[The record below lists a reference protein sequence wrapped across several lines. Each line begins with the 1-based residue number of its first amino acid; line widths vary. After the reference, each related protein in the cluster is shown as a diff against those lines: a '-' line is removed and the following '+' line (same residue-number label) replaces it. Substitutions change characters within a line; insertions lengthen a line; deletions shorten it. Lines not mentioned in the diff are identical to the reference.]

1 MSTNENK
8 YIAKAFDVNNK
19 YNNYYFFR
27 HVSNKKRSRLDINLT
42 LEFKADLFK
51 KVANFAI
58 FHRNNWKQLKVLWN
72 ILQISNQLY

>member
-8 YIAKAFDVNNK
+8 YIAKAFDVTINITITI
-19 YNNYYFFR
+19 FFR

-58 FHRNNWKQLKVLWN
+58 FHRNN
-72 ILQISNQLY
+72 